1 MGCFMKIISILNQ
14 KGGSG
19 KTTLTTN
26 LAFALVKAKH
36 KVLIVDSDPQGSA
49 RDWNNETG
57 GDIVSVVG
65 LDRPSLAK
73 DIKAVSNGYDF
84 VLIDGAPQLSDQMA
98 AAIRVSDVVL
108 IPVQPSPYDI
118 WATSS
123 LVEAIK
129 QRQELGAS
137 LKAFFVVSRAIKNT
151 KLAEEVK
158 GALQAYEL
166 PLLNCGTTQR
176 VAYSNTAAT
185 GETVFQSQDKKAQIE
200 MTNIANE
207 LLELLELV

>member
-1 MGCFMKIISILNQ
+1 MKIISILNQ